1 MHAGIGEMLARDL
14 ETIEPMFDVPVL
26 VVGDVMLDRHV
37 HGHVRRI
44 SPEAPV
50 PVVSL
55 SGEVHTPG
63 GAGNVAATLAGLGCP
78 VTLAGLVGADVEGAL
93 LRDAL
98 HAKGVARLALHEG
111 PGLQTISKT
120 RILSEGQQQLLRL
133 DRDGD
138 RAAFAAAAEGLLE
151 RVLPLVEGQAAV
163 VLADY
168 EKGAI
173 SLAMARAVIDRC
185 RERGIPCVVDP
196 KKVDFAAYARAT
208 VVTPNLPEAERAAG
222 RPLPGDE
229 AVALAGGEMRSALGL
244 DAMLITRGP
253 EGMTLA
259 TADGST
265 HIPAQVRDVADVTG
279 AGDTVV
285 AVLAACLG
293 SGWDLVPACRLA
305 NVAAGIAVS
314 HPGTYVVHADELAMA
329 WKGLSHKVLKRE
341 SARRRLAEARRRGRK
356 VVFTNGC
363 FDILHAGHLASLE
376 GSRREG
382 DLLVVGVNSDA
393 SVRRLKGDSR
403 PVIDQENR
411 ASLLAGLACV
421 DIVVIFDEPTPD
433 ELIRELEPDVLAKGG
448 DYTLD
453 QIAGAEF
460 VLGRGG
466 RVVTIPLVPGLS
478 TTAILERKARGT

>member
-1 MHAGIGEMLARDL
+1 MGFNSSDPKFG
-14 ETIEPMFDVPVL
+14 VPVL

-50 PVVSL
+50 QVVSL
-55 SGEVHTPG
+55 EGEEQTPG

-78 VTLAGLVGADVEGAL
+78 VTLAGLVGVDVEGSL

-98 HAKGVARLALHEG
+98 QAKGVARLALHQG
-111 PGLQTISKT
+111 AGVQTISKT
-120 RILSEGQQQLLRL
+120 RILSQGQQQLLRL
-133 DRDGD
+133 DRDGN
-138 RAAFAAAAEGLLE
+138 RAAFAAAAEGLLG
-151 RVLPLVEGQAAV
+151 RILPLIEGQAAV

-168 EKGAI
+168 EKGVITA
-173 SLAMARAVIDRC
+173 ATARALIDRC
-185 RERGIPCVVDP
+185 RERGIPCVIDP
-196 KKVDFAAYARAT
+196 KKADFAAYAGAT

-229 AVALAGGEMRSALGL
+229 AVGLAAAEMRTALGL

-253 EGMTLA
+253 EGMTLS
-259 TADGST
+259 TPGGTT

-293 SGWDLVPACRLA
+293 SGWDLVEACRLA

-314 HPGTYVVHADELAMA
+314 HPGTYVVHADELEMA
-329 WKGLSHKVLKRE
+329 WKGLSHKVLNRE

-363 FDILHAGHLASLE
+363 FDILHAGHLAALE
-376 GSRREG
+376 GARRLG
-382 DLLVVGVNSDA
+382 DILVVGLNSDS
-393 SVRRLKGDSR
+393 SVRGLKGDTR
-403 PVIDQENR
+403 PVIDEVNR

-421 DIVVIFDEPTPD
+421 DVVVIFDEPTP
-433 ELIRELEPDVLAKGG
+433 EALIEHLDPDVLVKGG
-448 DYTLD
+448 DYTVD
-453 QIAGAEF
+453 QVAGAEH
-460 VLGRGG
+460 VRSRGG
-466 RVVTIPLVPGLS
+466 RVVTLPLVPGLS
-478 TTAILERKARGT
+478 TTAILGRGARDIAPADDEVIH

>member
-1 MHAGIGEMLARDL
+1 
-14 ETIEPMFDVPVL
+14 MFDVPVM

-55 SGEVHTPG
+55 DGEVHTPG
-63 GAGNVAATLAGLGCP
+63 GAGNVAATLAGLGCS
-78 VTLAGLVGADVEGAL
+78 VTLAGLVGADADGSE
-93 LRDAL
+93 LRDVL
-98 HAKGVARLALHEG
+98 HAKGVDRLVLHQG
-111 PGLQTISKT
+111 LGLQTISKT

-138 RAAFAAAAEGLLE
+138 RAAFAAAAEELLG
-151 RVLPLVEGQAAV
+151 RTLPLVEEQAAV

-168 EKGAI
+168 EKGVITPAV
-173 SLAMARAVIDRC
+173 ARAVIDRC

-196 KKVDFAAYARAT
+196 KKVDFAVYARAT
-208 VVTPNLPEAERAAG
+208 VVTPNLLEAERAAG
-222 RPLPGDE
+222 RPLAGDDE
-229 AVALAGGEMRSALGL
+229 AVARAAAAMRAALEL
-244 DAMLITRGP
+244 DAMLITRGH
-253 EGMTLA
+253 EGMTLSIP
-259 TADGST
+259 GGIT
-265 HIPAQVRDVADVTG
+265 HIAAQVREVADVTG

-293 SGWDLVPACRLA
+293 SGWDLVDACRLA

-314 HPGTYVVHADELAMA
+314 HPGTYVVHADELGMA
-329 WKGLSHKVLKRE
+329 WKGLSHKVLNRE
-341 SARRRLAEARRRGRK
+341 SARRRLAEARRRGRTI
-356 VVFTNGC
+356 VFTNGC

-376 GSRREG
+376 GAKRLG
-382 DLLVVGVNSDA
+382 DLLVVGLNSDA
-393 SVRRLKGDSR
+393 SVRELKGDSR

-421 DIVVIFDEPTPD
+421 DVVVIFDEPTPD

-448 DYTLD
+448 DYAPD
-453 QIAGAEF
+453 QIAGADF
-460 VLGRGG
+460 VLSRGG

-478 TTAILERKARGT
+478 TTTILERKGKRS